1 MKNWKTALAAMGL
14 ILKQKPTMVFEI
26 DDANGKKLVFPDAN
40 DFTEVVE
47 GANVTAEDGEY
58 AITVDGIVSTITVL
72 SGTVTTIVVSEPS
85 AVEPLDITAAI
96 DPKIIELFQLMGAQ
110 LESNEV
116 LFSEMKV
123 DFTELKATMSHGG
136 DGGEPIPQKS
146 RFNTNQIKK

>member
-58 AITVDGIVSTITVL
+58 VITVDGIVSTITVL
-72 SGTVTTIVVSEPS
+72 SGTVTAIVVSEPA

-110 LESNEV
+110 LESNEI
-116 LFSEMKV
+116 LISEMKV
-123 DFTELKATMSHGG
+123 EFTELKATMSHGG
-136 DGGEPIPQKS
+136 DGSEPIPPKS